1 MSTITAPTP
10 ENLEAPAWT
19 PNVTIPNPETPIRE
33 GGIAEVSTEETPP
46 VNIAPQ
52 VNPPSDS
59 QNQATPQIEEKPLA
73 IHNEEEFHEKIEAV
87 RVNQKK
93 PENTE
98 NYDELVRGL
107 HEKLRLQD
115 SDAALTLMTRG
126 ALGFGSSDIHYDTS
140 DTTIAIRIR
149 IDWELVTIGTFD
161 KWEYKLLLERLK
173 YKSNLKLNITEVPQD
188 GKYRIVDGGD
198 RIDVRVSTLPVRYG
212 ENAVCRILD
221 STKSIP
227 TVDQLGLM
235 WTSKRQIEKSMKKK
249 NGTILVTGPTG
260 SGKTTTLYSL
270 LTTLNTPDRKV
281 ITLEDP
287 IEYELPGVVQSEVDE
302 KKNYLYATGLKAL
315 MRQDPDIIMIG
326 EIRDLDSATIAM
338 QAAMTGHLV
347 LSTLHTK
354 SAGETIERLMNMGI
368 PSYILASGL
377 DVIIAQRLIRRLCPH
392 CIEKYEADQSQK
404 DIIEWMLKDIGMAW
418 VAAKREQYSL
428 YRSNGCDAC
437 GMTGYKWRIGVY
449 EVLSFTDDIRALIR
463 AGSSPKDI
471 IEKARKWDL
480 MLMREDGILKAMQGK
495 TSLDELFKVIE

>member
-1 MSTITAPTP
+1 MSTINAPTP
-10 ENLEAPAWT
+10 ENIDAQSNISEVALP
-19 PNVTIPNPETPIRE
+19 TIQGETL
-33 GGIAEVSTEETPP
+33 
-46 VNIAPQ
+46 
-52 VNPPSDS
+52 
-59 QNQATPQIEEKPLA
+59 ATPVTTEVPKELKEESSTNAQVDQTIETPLA

-87 RVNQKK
+87 REGEKK
-93 PENTE
+93 HSNTG
-98 NYDELVRGL
+98 NFDELVRQL
-107 HEKLRLQD
+107 HEKLKMQD
-115 SDAALTLMTRG
+115 SEAALTLMTRG
-126 ALGFGSSDIHYDTS
+126 ALWFWSSDIHYDTS

-188 GKYRIVDGGD
+188 GKYRILDGGD

-227 TVDQLGLM
+227 SVDELGLM
-235 WTSKRQIEKSMKKK
+235 WTSKRQIDKSMKKK

-270 LTTLNTPDRKV
+270 LTTLNTPDRKL

-302 KKNYLYATGLKAL
+302 KKNYLYSTGLKAL

-326 EIRDLDSATIAM
+326 EVRDLDSATIAM

-354 SAGETIERLMNMGI
+354 SAWETIERLMNMGI

-377 DVIIAQRLIRRLCPH
+377 DVIIAQRLVRRLCPH

-404 DIIEWMLKDIGMAW
+404 DIIQWMLKDIGMAGL
-418 VAAKREQYSL
+418 AAKQDGYTL
-428 YRSNGCDAC
+428 YRSKWCEAC
-437 GMTGYKWRIGVY
+437 GMTGYKWRIGIY
-449 EVLSFTDDIRALIR
+449 EVLSFTDQIRALIR
-463 AGSSPKDI
+463 AGSSPKEI
-471 IEKARKWDL
+471 IETARKWDL

-495 TSLDELFKVIE
+495 TSLEELFKVIE